1 MQYHMDSH
9 EGTYKRS
16 FESEVT
22 AVFPG
27 IVELE
32 ETAFYHLGGGQPP
45 DNGKLIWDEG
55 ESFVH
60 DVRKKN
66 RIRHMIEGDLP
77 EVGYQIKGNINW
89 DRRYNHMKMHTALHI
104 LCSVVPMD
112 VTGGQIGLEK
122 SRLDFNADAESINK
136 QDIQEKINDIL
147 KDNHKILY
155 EWITNE
161 ELDKNP
167 ELVRTMSVKPPKTEG
182 KIRLVKIGE
191 IDLQPCGGTHVKETK
206 EIGSITI
213 GKIENKGKMNR
224 RININI
230 ND

>member
-1 MQYHMDSH
+1 MEFSRDIADLFNIDGSFI
-9 EGTYKRS
+9 ESKRWGDGNVNDT
-16 FESEVT
+16 FLT
-22 AVFPG
+22 VF
-27 IVELE
+27 
-32 ETAFYHLGGGQPP
+32 
-45 DNGKLIWDEG
+45 
-55 ESFVH
+55 
-60 DVRKKN
+60 RKKGTDKQYIHQ
-66 RIRHMIEGDLP
+66 RINQLVLD
-77 EVGYQIKGNINW
+77 NIGI
-89 DRRYNHMKMHTALHI
+89 T
-104 LCSVVPMD
+104 
-112 VTGGQIGLEK
+112 
-122 SRLDFNADAESINK
+122 
-136 QDIQEKINDIL
+136 
-147 KDNHKILY
+147 Y